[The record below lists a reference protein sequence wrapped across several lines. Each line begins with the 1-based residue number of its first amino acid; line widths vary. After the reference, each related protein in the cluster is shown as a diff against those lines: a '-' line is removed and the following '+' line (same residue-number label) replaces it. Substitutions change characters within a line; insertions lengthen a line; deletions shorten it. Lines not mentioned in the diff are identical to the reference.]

1 MSKLYKNLKFWLRVR
16 NKTLKILA
24 DELGVR
30 PYKLSW
36 WVNGHEEMPHDVL
49 IRISEI
55 LDVDVEKL
63 IGEEGG

>member
-16 NKTLKILA
+16 NKTLKSLA
-24 DELGVR
+24 NETGVKL
-30 PYKLSW
+30 YKLSL

-55 LDVDVEKL
+55 LEVDVEKL
-63 IGEEGG
+63 IGEE